1 MKSVSQDGGECWRKW
16 YATRQAHLLRL
27 SGPPPKDICVDQLK
41 LTTCIR
47 YAELLL
53 ENPQIFRYL
62 SKNHSTDLRRLQRLI
77 EDFKENFQL
86 SESGSVQPKITEP
99 QR

>member
-53 ENPQIFRYL
+53 ENPRIFRYL

-77 EDFKENFQL
+77 EGFKENCQL
-86 SESGSVQPKITEP
+86 SGSGAVRANIKEP
-99 QR
+99 HR